1 MMKLDPW
8 NISFI
13 YTQYPNILK
22 LKWLMICD
30 LPIRVYEC
38 VSTHKNQPNC
48 QRNTLESERVRKSRF
63 QKNERTKKQFSKN
76 YIKWFAVCYTEK
88 KNLTDSTVS
97 WTNNHQGAEYTLYS
111 ITCITFYRLILVR
124 FFFCWPFNSF
134 VHWLIWWYFHVLFSY
149 RYASLSIIFQ
159 QSCASILLVRSFVQS
174 HSLLKKTNPKN
185 QHHHIR
191 RSEYTLSKH

>member
-1 MMKLDPW
+1 
-8 NISFI
+8 
-13 YTQYPNILK
+13 
-22 LKWLMICD
+22 MICD

-124 FFFCWPFNSF
+124 FFFLLAFQFICSLAHLM
-134 VHWLIWWYFHVLFSY
+134 VFSC
-149 RYASLSIIFQ
+149 IIFLSLCFSQ
-159 QSCASILLVRSFVQS
+159 HNLSAKLCIDSTRSLFRSISFALEKKQIQ
-174 HSLLKKTNPKN
+174 KTN
-185 QHHHIR
+185 IIT
-191 RSEYTLSKH
+191 SEGPSIHCPSIKRNEVGI